1 MRFSRVAARALLL
14 AAQGLDAPPER
25 PAKKGDVLG
34 CVRRMGVLQIDSI
47 AVVARSPYLVLWSR
61 LGSYEPRW
69 LDDLLAEGALFE
81 YWSHAACFIPSE
93 DYGLYRRFMLE
104 GREKTRAW
112 MSAHP
117 EEIAR
122 VLARVR
128 EGGEVR
134 SAEFER
140 TDGRAGGWWEWKPEK
155 RALEHLFAAGEL
167 MISRRDPNFH
177 RVYDLRERVLE
188 RASPGWEDALAPS
201 YEEVQRALA
210 LKAVRALGVAVARWV
225 PDYFRTPKRGVAG
238 LLDQL
243 ADKGALLRARIE
255 DEPAYVHP
263 DNAGLA
269 EAAASGGLGPS
280 LTTTT
285 LLSPFDPVVWD
296 RARALELFGFEYR
309 IEVYTPAARRRY
321 GYYSLPI
328 LHRGALV
335 GRLDA
340 KAHRKEGLF
349 EVKALHLEPGVSAA
363 EDLVTG
369 LAGAL
374 RACAVW
380 HGTPE
385 VLVRRS
391 DPPGLVEP
399 LDAAIGK
406 ETGTAPEP
414 VRARTPL
421 APMLGPKGA
430 RVEAPPRRRERE
442 GRGPERTGPEAP

>member
-1 MRFSRVAARALLL
+1 MRFSRAAARALLL

-25 PAKKGDVLG
+25 PATKGDVLG

-69 LDDLLAEGALFE
+69 LDDLLAEGSLFE
-81 YWSHAACFIPSE
+81 YWSHAACFIPIE

-104 GREKTRAW
+104 GREKSRAW

-134 SAEFER
+134 SAEFVR

-167 MISRRDPNFH
+167 MISRRDPSFH

-188 RASPGWEDALAPS
+188 RALPGWEDALAPT

-210 LKAVRALGVAVARWV
+210 LGAVRSLGVAVARWV
-225 PDYFRTPKRGVAG
+225 PDYFRTPKKGVAG
-238 LLDQL
+238 LLAEL
-243 ADKGALLRARIE
+243 ADEGALLRAQIG

-263 DNAGLA
+263 DNAKLA
-269 EAAASGGLGPS
+269 EAAASGGLDPS
-280 LTTTT
+280 LTT

-309 IEVYTPAARRRY
+309 IEVYTPAASRRY

-328 LHRGALV
+328 LHRGTLV

-349 EVKALHLEPGVSAA
+349 EVKALHLEPDVSAT
-363 EDLVTG
+363 EDLVFG

-374 RACAVW
+374 RGCAAW

-385 VLVRRS
+385 ILVRRS

-399 LDAAIGK
+399 LDAAIGG
-406 ETGTAPEP
+406 ETGPPPPGTPPP
-414 VRARTPL
+414 VRERAR
-421 APMLGPKGA
+421 
-430 RVEAPPRRRERE
+430 
-442 GRGPERTGPEAP
+442 